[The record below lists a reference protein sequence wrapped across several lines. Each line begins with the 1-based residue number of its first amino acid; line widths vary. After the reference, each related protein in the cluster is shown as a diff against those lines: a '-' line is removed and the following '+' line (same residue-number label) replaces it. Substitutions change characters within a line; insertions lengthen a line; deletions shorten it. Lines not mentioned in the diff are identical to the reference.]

1 MIVLEKN
8 TTFVPLMPVQTSYL
22 STHTK
27 EERERAME
35 GQKNERQLT
44 RTTNVKDKF
53 TNLTVG
59 RRQATWRLG
68 GQKGL
73 GLTSGVRLGEKSAC
87 GVP

>member
-1 MIVLEKN
+1 
-8 TTFVPLMPVQTSYL
+8 
-22 STHTK
+22 
-27 EERERAME
+27 ME